1 MTAQNKRK
9 TPSISRLS
17 RVLIICEGY
26 EEYDYLT
33 AVYNLDVWSDKLEI
47 IIKNARSLDNIAGQY
62 QYEFANGNY
71 DFLMTFCDTE
81 VPPYKQFN
89 LLLTKISSITGKN
102 KVFKHVCFS
111 NPCTMQIILSHFK
124 KVKLESNQKDANSP
138 LIQKL
143 TGVYAYRAHALQRA
157 KIAALITKENY
168 FSMKQNITSLETNYT
183 VKPSTNAIFFFNKLE
198 SGKV

>member
-17 RVLIICEGY
+17 HVLIICEGY

-33 AVYNLDVWSDKLEI
+33 ALCNLNVWSGKLEI
-47 IIKNARSLDNIAGQY
+47 TIKNARSLDNIAGQY

-71 DFLMTFCDTE
+71 DFMMVFCDTE

-102 KVFKHVCFS
+102 KVFKHVCFA

-124 KVKLESNQKDANSP
+124 RVSLESNQKDENST

-168 FSMKQNITSLETNYT
+168 FSMKQNIVSLETNYT
-183 VKPSTNAIFFFNKLE
+183 IKPSTNALYFFNKFE
-198 SGKV
+198 NGKI

>member
-47 IIKNARSLDNIAGQY
+47 TIKNARSLDNIAGQY

-71 DFLMTFCDTE
+71 DFLMT
-81 VPPYKQFN
+81 
-89 LLLTKISSITGKN
+89 
-102 KVFKHVCFS
+102 H
-111 NPCTMQIILSHFK
+111 
-124 KVKLESNQKDANSP
+124 DANHSF
-138 LIQKL
+138 
-143 TGVYAYRAHALQRA
+143 AL
-157 KIAALITKENY
+157 
-168 FSMKQNITSLETNYT
+168 
-183 VKPSTNAIFFFNKLE
+183 
-198 SGKV
+198 